1 MYAANGL
8 QWHLQSLRD
17 VVWHTKEE
25 QWVSLG
31 SARGLPAT
39 PDKDDKCMPAH
50 FDGGRAFLVW
60 AIGLWTRRIV
70 RVWDAE
76 EAMQEIKTFSGHT
89 YFAGFMGPRHQVVHP
104 LQRDP
109 VESSP
114 DALQSKRCGPVE
126 VVLFVRSTCFGH
138 NKLSN
143 SCRMPSEK
151 VLVRALSRA
160 VVAWQQAHALVLPN
174 LKDVEQVRDE
184 TLAAAAAAAGEKA
197 SGSSCTYPNTPKAR
211 PQTGKEY

>member
-1 MYAANGL
+1 MPPLTSTAHVEMYAANGL

-25 QWVSLG
+25 QWVRIG

-76 EAMQEIKTFSGHT
+76 EAMHEITTFSGHS
-89 YFAGFMGPRHQVVHP
+89 YFAGFMG
-104 LQRDP
+104 
-109 VESSP
+109 
-114 DALQSKRCGPVE
+114 
-126 VVLFVRSTCFGH
+126 
-138 NKLSN
+138 LS
-143 SCRMPSEK
+143 
-151 VLVRALSRA
+151 
-160 VVAWQQAHALVLPN
+160 VLPHAI
-174 LKDVEQVRDE
+174 KRKSSSVRF
-184 TLAAAAAAAGEKA
+184 LAPSWFGNRHMRW
-197 SGSSCTYPNTPKAR
+197 CFPT
-211 PQTGKEY
+211 

>member
-31 SARGLPAT
+31 SAPGLPTT
-39 PDKDDKCMPAH
+39 PDKDDKYMPAH

-76 EAMQEIKTFSGHT
+76 EDMHEIKTFSGHS
-89 YFAGFMGPRHQVVHP
+89 YFAGFMGPRHQVIHP

-109 VESSP
+109 ADSSP

-151 VLVRALSRA
+151 DSSVRFLGPSWLGNRHMR
-160 VVAWQQAHALVLPN
+160 WCFP
-174 LKDVEQVRDE
+174 
-184 TLAAAAAAAGEKA
+184 T
-197 SGSSCTYPNTPKAR
+197 
-211 PQTGKEY
+211 